1 MKILKLLNKKN
12 LSIVIFSLFSFSSFA
27 EDKPVDIWNIEKQET
42 ENISEE
48 NLSIENK
55 QVVSESSVYKMQSD
69 KNEDSIKLDQDLT
82 SKTIKISLVLIVILV
97 AVFLLNKIDFPA
109 PKKEIE
115 KIVPNENFKI
125 VK

>member
-48 NLSIENK
+48 NLSTENK

-69 KNEDSIKLDQDLT
+69 KNEDSIKLDQELT
-82 SKTIKISLVLIVILV
+82 SKTIKIAGLYDPQEYGLGAGDLSPSQRESARV
-97 AVFLLNKIDFPA
+97 ALASPLWTADSS
-109 PKKEIE
+109 
-115 KIVPNENFKI
+115 
-125 VK
+125 

>member
-48 NLSIENK
+48 NLSTENK
-55 QVVSESSVYKMQSD
+55 QVVSESSIYKMQSD
-69 KNEDSIKLDQDLT
+69 KNEDSIKLDQELT
-82 SKTIKISLVLIVILV
+82 SKTIKIAGLYDPQEYGLRYKYV
-97 AVFLLNKIDFPA
+97 
-109 PKKEIE
+109 
-115 KIVPNENFKI
+115 
-125 VK
+125 VKF

>member
-69 KNEDSIKLDQDLT
+69 KNGDSIKLDQELS
-82 SKTIKISLVLIVILV
+82 SKTI
-97 AVFLLNKIDFPA
+97 FLLDSIIFF
-109 PKKEIE
+109 IE
-115 KIVPNENFKI
+115 KTQICLNLKLTKVICNL
-125 VK
+125 